1 MKISKYD
8 IALLLMMYIII
19 VIGVVMLYCM
29 IYK

>member
-8 IALLLMMYIII
+8 IALLLMGCGIII
-19 VIGVVMLYCM
+19 IGFIMLYCM